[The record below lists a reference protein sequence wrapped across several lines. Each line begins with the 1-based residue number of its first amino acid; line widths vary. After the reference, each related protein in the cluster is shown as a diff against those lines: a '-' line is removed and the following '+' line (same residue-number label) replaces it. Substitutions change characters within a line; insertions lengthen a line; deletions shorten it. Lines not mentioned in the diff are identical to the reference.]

1 MRQCHCFEGALV
13 DVDFDNFYSC
23 LQEHWLSVLRYS
35 SIITLKK
42 LACAIT
48 HALHEQQKYRTVFA
62 SAREIDDVST
72 ARKVLKN
79 SSRV

>member
-1 MRQCHCFEGALV
+1 MARYVCATPTFTTDSFHH
-13 DVDFDNFYSC
+13 DTKY
-23 LQEHWLSVLRYS
+23 LRYS

-48 HALHEQQKYRTVFA
+48 HALHEQQKYRGMFA

-72 ARKVLKN
+72 ARRVLKN
-79 SSRV
+79 SLRV